1 MRNVWVIAKRE
12 FVAYFTSPIAYVAIS
27 VFLVVVG
34 LKFFIVDEFFDV
46 GQASLRSL
54 FDLLPIFFLFYLP
67 AISMRL
73 VAEEKRAGTFELVMT
88 LPISDAEIVLGKY
101 LGALGF
107 LVVTLLLTALY
118 PVLIAT
124 LGNPDIGIIVG
135 SYLGIF
141 LLGAAYLALGIMTS
155 AWTTNQIVGYVLGA
169 VLAAFLYFQD
179 RLVGLFW
186 VGARRVMEVG
196 SMGAH
201 YANFTKGVVDTRDLV
216 FFGSVIIFALLVATF
231 SLTSRRW
238 S

>member
-12 FVAYFTSPIAYVAIS
+12 FYAYFTSPIAYVAIS

-34 LKFFIVDEFFDV
+34 LKFFIVDEFFEV

-54 FDLLPIFFLFYLP
+54 FELLPIFFLFYLP

-73 VAEEKRAGTFELVMT
+73 VAEEKRAGTFELIMT
-88 LPISDAEIVLGKY
+88 LPVTDAQIVLGKY

-107 LVVTLLLTALY
+107 LLVTLALTVVY
-118 PVLIAT
+118 PVLIAV
-124 LGNPDIGIIVG
+124 LGNPDVGIIAG
-135 SYLGIF
+135 SYLGVF
-141 LLGAAYLALGIMTS
+141 LLGAAYLAIGIMTS

-169 VLAAFLYFQD
+169 VLAALLYFQE

-186 VGARRVMEVG
+186 VGARRALEAA

-201 YANFTKGVVDTRDLV
+201 YANFTKGVVDSRDLV
-216 FFGSVIIFALLVATF
+216 FFVSVITFALLVATF

>member
-88 LPISDAEIVLGKY
+88 LPISDPEIALGKY

-169 VLAAFLYFQD
+169 VLAAFLYLQD

>member
-1 MRNVWVIAKRE
+1 MRNIWAIAKRE
-12 FVAYFTSPIAYVAIS
+12 FNAYFTSPIAYVAIS

-34 LKFFIVDEFFDV
+34 LKFFIVDEFFEV

-54 FDLLPIFFLFYLP
+54 FELLPIFFLFYLP

-73 VAEEKRAGTFELVMT
+73 VAEEKRAGTFELIMT
-88 LPISDAEIVLGKY
+88 LPVTDGQIVLGKY

-107 LVVTLLLTALY
+107 LVVTLLLTVSYPALIG
-118 PVLIAT
+118 V
-124 LGNPDIGIIVG
+124 LGNPDAGIIAG

-169 VLAAFLYFQD
+169 VLAALLYFQE

-186 VGARRVMEVG
+186 AGARGALEAA

-216 FFGSVIIFALLVATF
+216 FFVSVITFALLVATF

-238 S
+238 R

>member
-12 FVAYFTSPIAYVAIS
+12 FSAYFTSPIAYVAIS

-34 LKFFIVDEFFDV
+34 LKFFVIDEFFEV

-54 FDLLPIFFLFYLP
+54 FELLPIFFLFYLP

-88 LPISDAEIVLGKY
+88 LPITDAQIVLGKY
-101 LGALGF
+101 LGAVGF
-107 LVVTLLLTALY
+107 LVVTLVLTLVYPALLA
-118 PVLIAT
+118 V
-124 LGNPDIGIIVG
+124 LGNPDGGIIIG
-135 SYLGIF
+135 SYLGVF
-141 LLGAAYLALGIMTS
+141 LLGASYLAIGIMTS

-169 VLAAFLYFQD
+169 VLAALFYFQD

-186 VGARRVMEVG
+186 EGARRVMELS

-216 FFGSVIIFALLVATF
+216 FFLSVISFSLLVATF

>member
-1 MRNVWVIAKRE
+1 MRNIWAIAKRE
-12 FVAYFTSPIAYVAIS
+12 FNAYFTSPIAYVAIS

-34 LKFFIVDEFFDV
+34 LKFFIVDEFFEV

-54 FDLLPIFFLFYLP
+54 FELLPIFFLFYLP

-73 VAEEKRAGTFELVMT
+73 VAEEKRAGTFELIMT
-88 LPISDAEIVLGKY
+88 LPVTDGQIVLGKY

-107 LVVTLLLTALY
+107 LVVTLLLTVSYPALIG
-118 PVLIAT
+118 V
-124 LGNPDIGIIVG
+124 LGNPDAGIIAG

-169 VLAAFLYFQD
+169 VLAALLYFQE

-186 VGARRVMEVG
+186 AGARGALEAA

-216 FFGSVIIFALLVATF
+216 FFVSVITFALLVATF

>member
-12 FVAYFTSPIAYVAIS
+12 FIAYFTSPIAYVAIS

-34 LKFFIVDEFFDV
+34 LKFFIVDEFFEV

-54 FDLLPIFFLFYLP
+54 FELLPIFFLFYLP

-73 VAEEKRAGTFELVMT
+73 IAEEKRAGTFELVMT
-88 LPISDAEIVLGKY
+88 LPVTDAQIVLGKY

-107 LVVTLLLTALY
+107 LAITLVLTLAY
-118 PVLIAT
+118 PILIGS
-124 LGNPDIGIIVG
+124 LGNPDAGIIVG
-135 SYLGIF
+135 SYVGIF
-141 LLGAAYLALGIMTS
+141 LLGAAYLAIGIMTS

-169 VLAAFLYFQD
+169 VLAALLYFQD

-186 VGARRVMEVG
+186 VGARRVMEFA
-196 SMGAH
+196 SLGAH
-201 YANFTKGVVDTRDLV
+201 YANFTRGVVDSRDV
-216 FFGSVIIFALLVATF
+216 IFFASVIVFALLAATF

>member
-1 MRNVWVIAKRE
+1 MRNVWIIAKRE
-12 FVAYFTSPIAYVAIS
+12 FIAYFTSPIAYVAIS

-34 LKFFIVDEFFDV
+34 LKFFIVDEFFEV

-73 VAEEKRAGTFELVMT
+73 VAEEKRTGTFELVMT
-88 LPISDAEIVLGKY
+88 LPVTDADIVLGKY
-101 LGALGF
+101 FGALGF
-107 LVVTLLLTALY
+107 LVVTLLLTLLY
-118 PVLIAT
+118 PLLIGV
-124 LGNPDIGIIVG
+124 LGNPDYGIILG
-135 SYLGIF
+135 SYLGVF
-141 LLGAAYLALGIMTS
+141 LLGAAYLAIGLMTS
-155 AWTTNQIVGYVLGA
+155 AWTTNQIVGYVLGS
-169 VLAAFLYFQD
+169 VLAALFYFQD

-186 VGARRVMEVG
+186 EGAHRFMEFA

-201 YANFTKGVVDTRDLV
+201 YANFTKGVVDSRDLV
-216 FFGSVIIFALLVATF
+216 FFVSVITFTLLMATF

>member
-1 MRNVWVIAKRE
+1 MRNICAIAKRE
-12 FVAYFTSPIAYVAIS
+12 FIAYFTSPIAYVAIS

-34 LKFFIVDEFFDV
+34 LKFFIVDEFFEV

-54 FDLLPIFFLFYLP
+54 FELLPIFFLFYLP

-73 VAEEKRAGTFELVMT
+73 VAEEKRAGTFELIMT
-88 LPISDAEIVLGKY
+88 LPVTDGQIVLGKY

-107 LVVTLLLTALY
+107 LVVTLLLTVSYPALIG
-118 PVLIAT
+118 V
-124 LGNPDIGIIVG
+124 LGNPDAGIIAG

-169 VLAAFLYFQD
+169 VLAALLYFQE

-186 VGARRVMEVG
+186 AGARGALEAA

-216 FFGSVIIFALLVATF
+216 FFVSVITFALLVATF